1 MTVFASIED
10 LRLEAQRRVPKSFFE
25 YVEGGSYTEVTLA
38 ANRRDLEAVVL
49 RQRLIGDVAHRSQ
62 ATTILGQRVSMPLA
76 LAPTGLCGAVH
87 ARGEMLAAH
96 AAKDFGVPFALSTMS
111 IASIEDVAAEVGG
124 DFWFQLYPMREE
136 RINASLLS
144 RAKLAGCKVLIL
156 TIDAQTEGIRWR
168 DAHNGLGVP
177 PKLTATNIWGVLS
190 HPKWALE
197 QLRTPHITFGNLIGE
212 IDGGGLAA
220 LSEWVKKNFAPTID
234 RALVDWVRAHWDGK
248 LVIKGVLDLDDARTA
263 VDAGADAIV
272 VSNHGGRQLDGAA
285 STVEAFPPIRDAV
298 GDDVE
303 LYVDSGIRTGM
314 DILRFLAMGAR
325 ACLIGRAYMY
335 GLGADGQAGVKC
347 ALDILKDELDRCMA
361 MSDVADA
368 SRVERAVIVDRPDAL
383 SSG

>member
-1 MTVFASIED
+1 MTVYASIED
-10 LRLEAQRRVPKSFFE
+10 LRIEAKRRVPKSFFE
-25 YVEGGSYTEVTLA
+25 YVEGGSYSEVTLA
-38 ANRRDLEAVVL
+38 ANRRDLDDVTL
-49 RQRLIGDVAHRSQ
+49 RQRLIGDVSERSQ
-62 ATTILGQRVSMPLA
+62 ATTMLGQPVSMPLA
-76 LAPTGLCGAVH
+76 LAPTGLCGAIH
-87 ARGEMLAAH
+87 ARGEILAAR

-144 RAKLAGCKVLIL
+144 RAKLAGCDVLIL

-177 PKLTATNIWGVLS
+177 PKLTATNIWGILS

-197 QLRTPHITFGNLIGE
+197 QLRSPHFTFGNLIGE
-212 IDGGGLAA
+212 IEGEGLAA
-220 LSEWVKKNFAPTID
+220 LSEWVKENFAPTID

-248 LVIKGVLDLDDARTA
+248 LIVKGILDLDDAAAA

-285 STVEAFPPIRDAV
+285 STVEAFPRIRDAV
-298 GDDVE
+298 PSHVE

-335 GLGADGQAGVKC
+335 GLGADGGAGVTC
-347 ALDILKDELDRCMA
+347 ALDILKDELDRSMA
-361 MSDVADA
+361 LSGVADIGQIDD
-368 SRVERAVIVDRPDAL
+368 SLITDFT
-383 SSG
+383 